1 MQLHHKLCRIAF
13 SKSRNLRQY
22 RTEIVRILR
31 RQIYSAFAFL
41 CGTSCAA
48 WANAFRLRVGG
59 RLYKLS
65 AGGLVCRSAPLA
77 LRATS
82 PSRGRHARQAKF
94 CARIMRFAQ
103 NAMTENMQAR
113 CANTMFAL
121 LPQKCGKDAAQQRA
135 TDDKAVR
142 RSLCGIAL

>member
-31 RQIYSAFAFL
+31 RQIYSEFAFL
-41 CGTSCAA
+41 CGTSYAA

-77 LRATS
+77 LRATF

-113 CANTMFAL
+113 CVQSRKVFF
-121 LPQKCGKDAAQQRA
+121 
-135 TDDKAVR
+135 VR
-142 RSLCGIAL
+142 CCLNPIVLFRVFLYKRVCYHIQ